1 MAGNVPRG
9 DVLVHHRHHR
19 RDRAN
24 HRRETR
30 RPLAGGIDD
39 NPGLHRALVC
49 LDVGDRARV
58 VAADAGDAA
67 VRLDGDAEFTSALG
81 KLERDAVGI
90 QPAIVGNVHR
100 ALDAPGRKKRRDI
113 ERLTGSD
120 GADIEPQPARPT
132 DLPLQRL
139 EPVRAG
145 GQAQAADLVP
155 ADVVG
160 ALIPELVVKLD
171 TVVHQPHQCGRGAE
185 LADQA
190 DGVERGSA
198 GQFPFLN
205 DQHVCPA
212 ALGQVPR
219 DAAAGDA
226 AADDNDFRLFF
237 HWRRTL
243 AKRHVGDNSY
253 FW

>member
-24 HRRETR
+24 HRREAR
-30 RPLAGGIDD
+30 RPLAGGVEEDRR
-39 NPGLHRALVC
+39 LHDAPVR
-49 LDVGDRARV
+49 LDVGDRARG

-90 QPAIVGNVHR
+90 QPAVVGNVHR

-120 GADIEPQPARPT
+120 GADIEPQPARPA

-155 ADVVG
+155 ANVVG
-160 ALIPELVVKLD
+160 ALVPELVVKPNA
-171 TVVHQPHQCGRGAE
+171 VVHQPHQRRRGAE

-190 DGVERGSA
+190 DGVERGAA
-198 GQFPFLN
+198 GQFPLLDEQN
-205 DQHVCPA
+205 IGPA
-212 ALGQVPR
+212 APSQVPR

-226 AADDNDFRLFF
+226 AADDDDFRLIF
-237 HWRRTL
+237 HWRAELGQAPCGRQ
-243 AKRHVGDNSY
+243 
-253 FW
+253 